1 MSSSIYKIN
10 IDESNFGLR
19 AAREQSN
26 MGEFFYEMIE
36 PKLPGSLEAKLE
48 LVEEKKAF
56 QRFQT
61 DEKKQWEKNVLL
73 HNMGTRLFDED
84 RYFSFFNSLKNRDKN
99 TVIQDTQDTIIR
111 DYLVSQ
117 KNNNKLAERPSLDS
131 LFGNSQKSV
140 MQTLYETLWV
150 DSGMD
155 HGYHRQPYQRSIQ
168 SIEADLK
175 ANRISS
181 VPLSLILGIDD
192 RNLDVVPPLSYDE
205 FMSRLNND
213 DLSDEYA
220 FKTLRYMAAVHH
232 GYIQSRQTFQ
242 QNQETIQGLGSS
254 YNASEKQAITSVSW
268 EMLNSPIE
276 NIFKYQHLK
285 DNGHMYFNR
294 KEKKLTAEA
303 ARDKLDPSDW
313 DEWNAM
319 NLDNIREIEF
329 EYAGMFKDTGKEPYD
344 RFIYQTFLFDG
355 KPGYRW
361 YTEKEGAGRK
371 NFSVPSSE
379 NPWKTDRRAINFNRI
394 NQASIGASL
403 RFDNLNKM
411 IFQSTRY
418 LLTSEYASPASS
430 NDIQEAVNA
439 LMTYFS
445 EAFDNEG
452 SPQEDLNAMVNQ
464 EYLNAMAN
472 LFAKTQNLI
481 PGIGTEISD
490 INDEKLRVWGDLYPI
505 TTVLRSLLAAVH
517 FIDDTALPSQN
528 RDEII
533 TVLKANAVII
543 EYNGQYILKKVLDD
557 ITSDDLIDIDSGHD
571 FSGQI
576 TSLKLAL
583 SNRNLVINSFSD
595 QKALFE
601 HNGGHVVR
609 QASVQSVYDDAG
621 LLTHYRQ
628 QQVRLDNR
636 GASDEFLITIQNKQI
651 ESRQARKAA
660 RYSQAYKAW
669 LEGVEEQQ
677 RQDNKNNA

>member
-48 LVEEKKAF
+48 LVKQKKAF

-99 TVIQDTQDTIIR
+99 TVIQNTQDTIIR

-192 RNLDVVPPLSYDE
+192 RNLDVVAPLSYDE
-205 FMSRLNND
+205 FMSRLNNED
-213 DLSDEYA
+213 LNEDLSDEYA

-254 YNASEKQAITSVSW
+254 YNASEKQAITAVSW

-319 NLDNIREIEF
+319 NPDNIHETEF

-355 KPGYRW
+355 ELHHQW

-371 NFSVPSSE
+371 KFSVPSSE
-379 NPWKTDRRAINFNRI
+379 NPWNTDRRAINFNRI
-394 NQASIGASL
+394 NQSSIGAND
-403 RFDNLNKM
+403 RVGNLDKM
-411 IFQSTRY
+411 VFQSTRY
-418 LLTSEYASPASS
+418 LLTRYLLTSESESPASS
-430 NDIQEAVNA
+430 NDIQDDIQEAVNA
-439 LMTYFS
+439 LSTYFS
-445 EAFDNEG
+445 EVFVNES
-452 SPQEDLNAMVNQ
+452 SPQDNLNAI
-464 EYLNAMAN
+464 AN

-505 TTVLRSLLAAVH
+505 TTVLRSFSLASYH

-533 TVLKANAVII
+533 TVLKANDVIW
-543 EYNGQYILKKVLDD
+543 EYNGQYILIKELDD
-557 ITSDDLIDIDSGHD
+557 ITSDDLIDID
-571 FSGQI
+571 
-576 TSLKLAL
+576 
-583 SNRNLVINSFSD
+583 
-595 QKALFE
+595 
-601 HNGGHVVR
+601 
-609 QASVQSVYDDAG
+609 
-621 LLTHYRQ
+621 
-628 QQVRLDNR
+628 
-636 GASDEFLITIQNKQI
+636 
-651 ESRQARKAA
+651 
-660 RYSQAYKAW
+660 
-669 LEGVEEQQ
+669 
-677 RQDNKNNA
+677 